1 MSLTSK
7 PLWLCA
13 FPRVKTDYFISA
25 LSIMAFITS
34 FLAQLFIF
42 LFFKKK
48 KKPSFLA
55 LLNVLKEK

>member
-48 KKPSFLA
+48 KKNLVFWHF
-55 LLNVLKEK
+55 